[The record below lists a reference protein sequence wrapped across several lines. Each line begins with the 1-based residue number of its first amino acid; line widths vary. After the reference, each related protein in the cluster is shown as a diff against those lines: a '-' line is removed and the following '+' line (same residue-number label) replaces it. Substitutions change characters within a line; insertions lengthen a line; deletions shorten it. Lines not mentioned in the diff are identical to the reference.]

1 MELLISS
8 IRELRFELGNECV
21 YVFRPALEMFGEW
34 GESESLV
41 AEMVDGVEN
50 VGGYG
55 LQIGFLTFIISRLVA
70 VGSTFS

>member
-1 MELLISS
+1 
-8 IRELRFELGNECV
+8 
-21 YVFRPALEMFGEW
+21 MFGEW
-34 GESESLV
+34 RESESLV